1 MIRSGTERDRERK
14 QEKGKEREREKE
26 VENERRREKG
36 KDGQREKE
44 RERRRNGKTYTFIRG
59 ERHNEKCEYID
70 ERIEYMCVQES
81 SGNKAMR

>member
-1 MIRSGTERDRERK
+1 MDRER
-14 QEKGKEREREKE
+14 ER
-26 VENERRREKG
+26 
-36 KDGQREKE
+36 DGEMVRHI
-44 RERRRNGKTYTFIRG
+44 YTFIRK